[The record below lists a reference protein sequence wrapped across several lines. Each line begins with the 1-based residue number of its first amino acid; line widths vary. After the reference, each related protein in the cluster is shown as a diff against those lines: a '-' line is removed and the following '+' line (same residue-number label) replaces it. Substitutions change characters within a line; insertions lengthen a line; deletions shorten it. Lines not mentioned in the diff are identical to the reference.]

1 MTVPV
6 SHEQVL
12 SYIQRDRVRTSVRRH
27 RRERVARLHADL
39 SD

>member
-1 MTVPV
+1 MTLPV

-12 SYIQRDRVRTSVRRH
+12 TYITRERVRTSVRRRGG
-27 RRERVARLHADL
+27 RRLGPHADL

>member
-12 SYIQRDRVRTSVRRH
+12 SYVQHDRVRTSVRRRGQRSGRTH
-27 RRERVARLHADL
+27 GDL